1 MDDPIAPP
9 PVKPITNGNGNGNAR
24 LAPSNS
30 TVGSGI
36 GGALAVLIVMIC
48 HARGLDF
55 PAGAEAAIS
64 VLITA
69 IAGYIPTA
77 GRK

>member
-1 MDDPIAPP
+1 MDDPIVPP
-9 PVKPITNGNGNGNAR
+9 TKPINGNGNGNGNAR

-48 HARGLDF
+48 HERGLDF